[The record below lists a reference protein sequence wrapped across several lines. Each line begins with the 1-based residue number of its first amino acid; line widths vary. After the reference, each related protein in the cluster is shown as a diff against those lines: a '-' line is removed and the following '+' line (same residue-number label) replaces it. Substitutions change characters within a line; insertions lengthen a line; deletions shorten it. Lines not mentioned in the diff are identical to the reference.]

1 MSPTMVNSP
10 SADALLKELH
20 EEKVKELIPMFV
32 ILGVLM
38 LFGLLGN
45 ISILVCVWPIAK
57 QSISSFFIQV
67 LSIVDILV
75 CLTISLAIFNY
86 TTIYMFTN
94 DAVCKIY
101 VFSKFV
107 TALFSGYVLIVVAA
121 YRYRKICRPM
131 KKQLSLKG
139 AKIAVGAGIF
149 VVLTVSVPQL
159 FLLDTVEMEV
169 PNEYNVTLIGSDCVT
184 QALDNPGLKAFAT
197 GLEGFYLIC
206 FVVASAAMVIIY
218 VLLARAIVKMNRNR
232 IKLRQNS
239 IRGRSKS
246 FTEHTDVYDK
256 SRDFD
261 KNGDDNPEVVS
272 VPAARIANQNKTK
285 HHVKIP
291 SQPIDK
297 SGLVSMA
304 KVTVMFFIISLGFI
318 LTFLPYMTYAIWRT
332 FVATKEDILFT
343 TKAHHLFGLNSY
355 IINSVINPAVL
366 AIFND
371 QYRQFLCRQL
381 CRCKRQ
387 DEEDTADA

>member
-1 MSPTMVNSP
+1 MSDSR
-10 SADALLKELH
+10 SADALLQELH
-20 EEKVKELIPMFV
+20 DAKVQEMIPMFV

-38 LFGLLGN
+38 LFGFLGN
-45 ISILVCVWPIAK
+45 ISILMCVWPIAK
-57 QSISSFFIQV
+57 QSISSFFIQI
-67 LSIVDILV
+67 LAIVDILV

-86 TTIYMFTN
+86 TAIYMFTN

-139 AKIAVGAGIF
+139 ARIAVGAGIF
-149 VVLTVSVPQL
+149 VVLTVSAPQL

-184 QALDNPGLKAFAT
+184 KALDNPGLKAFAT

-206 FVVASAAMVIIY
+206 FVVSSTAMVIIY
-218 VLLARAIVKMNRNR
+218 VLLARAIVKLNRNR
-232 IKLRQNS
+232 VKLRQNS

-246 FTEHTDVYDK
+246 FTEHTDIYDK

-261 KNGDDNPEVVS
+261 KNGDDHPDTVS
-272 VPAARIANQNKTK
+272 VPAVPTTHQSKGK
-285 HHVKIP
+285 HHMRIP

-304 KVTVMFFIISLGFI
+304 KVTVMFFVISLGFI

-332 FVATKEDILFT
+332 FIATKEDILFT
-343 TKAHHLFGLNSY
+343 TNAHHLFGLNSY

-371 QYRQFLCRQL
+371 QYRQFLCRYL
-381 CRCKRQ
+381 CRCKPQ
-387 DEEDTADA
+387 DEEDIADA

>member
-1 MSPTMVNSP
+1 MNNSP
-10 SADALLKELH
+10 AADVLLQELH
-20 EEKVKELIPMFV
+20 DAKVTELTPMFV

-38 LFGLLGN
+38 IFGLFGN
-45 ISILVCVWPIAK
+45 ISILLCIWPIAK
-57 QSISSFFIQV
+57 QSVSSFFIQI
-67 LSIVDILV
+67 LAIVDILV

-86 TTIYMFTN
+86 STIFMFMN
-94 DAVCKIY
+94 DAICKIY

-131 KKQLSLKG
+131 KKQLSLRG

-149 VVLTVSVPQL
+149 VVLTVSAPQL
-159 FLLDTVEMEV
+159 FLLETVKMEV
-169 PNEYNVTLIGSDCVT
+169 PNDYNVTLIGSDCVT
-184 QALDNPGLKAFAT
+184 KALDNPGLKAFGT

-206 FVVASAAMVIIY
+206 FIVSSTAMVVIY
-218 VLLARAIVKMNRNR
+218 VLLARAIVNLNKNRV
-232 IKLRQNS
+232 KLRQNS

-246 FTEHTDVYDK
+246 STDHTDVYNK

-261 KNGDDNPEVVS
+261 KHGDGRPDSVS
-272 VPAARIANQNKTK
+272 VTAVRITDESKGKQQTRTYT
-285 HHVKIP
+285 
-291 SQPIDK
+291 QPMDK

-332 FVATKEDILFT
+332 FQATKEDVLFT
-343 TKAHHLFGLNSY
+343 TKGHHLFGLNSY

-371 QYRQFLCRQL
+371 QYRQFLCRYL
-381 CRCKRQ
+381 CRCRRQ
-387 DEEDTADA
+387 NEEDTAEA